1 MGGEDS
7 GAALLERD
15 GALSVLQAAFGGVVA
30 GQGAVVL
37 VSGEAGIGKT
47 SLVRA
52 FVAAGNAYTPGISP
66 EIAEELIDK
75 TRVMGAYQPST
86 LIDFL
91 RGFPI
96 ELDALFFE
104 PLRRAQSRA
113 VPVPRLEALCD
124 ILKSLAN
131 DERPL

>member
-15 GALSVLQAAFGGVVA
+15 GALSVLQAAFGAVVA

-52 FVAAGNAYTPGISP
+52 FVSAERRATRVLAGACDDLAVPRPLGP
-66 EIAEELIDK
+66 FLEIAH
-75 TRVMGAYQPST
+75 
-86 LIDFL
+86 
-91 RGFPI
+91 
-96 ELDALFFE
+96 
-104 PLRRAQSRA
+104 
-113 VPVPRLEALCD
+113 
-124 ILKSLAN
+124 
-131 DERPL
+131 